1 MKKRP
6 AVPPSQ
12 LVLFDDWL
20 VAPQPTDTE
29 QPGRFSSTTSP
40 PPIDSPPSPMAPE
53 PGPLSMDESRHL
65 LAQRLATKLNAD
77 GEITSSFLFET
88 ANHAFGGTQAAGTYS
103 SKDAY
108 DAMEAAFNLH
118 LLAIERND
126 WSEQQGPEWAARKV
140 MELTARMQRLP
151 TQPRRDPEMDE
162 FQQFSSPPPL
172 AFVANW
178 VARVTSADR
187 MMEPSAGTGAL
198 AVWSRIAD
206 ADLRSEER
214 RVGKECRSR
223 WSPYH

>member
-1 MKKRP
+1 MNWRMRRTRFTRNSLMHYPPATSRSSRPTNPRGRGCRSAQMKKRP
-6 AVPPSQ
+6 AVPPPQ
-12 LVLFDDWL
+12 LGLFDDWL
-20 VAPQPTDTE
+20 VAPQPTDNE

-118 LLAIERND
+118 LLAIERKD
-126 WSEQQGPEWAARKV
+126 WSEQQGPEWAARK
-140 MELTARMQRLP
+140 
-151 TQPRRDPEMDE
+151 
-162 FQQFSSPPPL
+162 
-172 AFVANW
+172 
-178 VARVTSADR
+178 
-187 MMEPSAGTGAL
+187 
-198 AVWSRIAD
+198 I
-206 ADLRSEER
+206 
-214 RVGKECRSR
+214 
-223 WSPYH
+223 H